1 MLEREKDEAMRSAI
15 FGLLRARLIFDW
27 RARLRS
33 ELLGSGEE
41 NTTGWKVDLVLTD
54 NRFCD

>member
-15 FGLLRARLIFDW
+15 SGLLTSERARLIFDW

-33 ELLGSGEE
+33 ELLGSAKKTRRDGRQI
-41 NTTGWKVDLVLTD
+41 W
-54 NRFCD
+54 F